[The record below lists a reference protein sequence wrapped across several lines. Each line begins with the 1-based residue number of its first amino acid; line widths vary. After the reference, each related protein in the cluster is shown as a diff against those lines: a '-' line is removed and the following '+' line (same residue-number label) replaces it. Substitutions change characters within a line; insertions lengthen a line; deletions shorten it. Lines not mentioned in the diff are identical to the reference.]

1 MKHDYYFFKN
11 QHVTNDNC
19 YKSLNINVQISQQK
33 MFLQELAFP
42 INNLKVITFL
52 PMHVTY
58 KTPSKHSKLV
68 GVATCTTKLPKKL
81 K

>member
-1 MKHDYYFFKN
+1 MKHDYYFLKN

-42 INNLKVITFL
+42 INNLKVITFC
-52 PMHVTY
+52 PCM
-58 KTPSKHSKLV
+58 
-68 GVATCTTKLPKKL
+68 
-81 K
+81 